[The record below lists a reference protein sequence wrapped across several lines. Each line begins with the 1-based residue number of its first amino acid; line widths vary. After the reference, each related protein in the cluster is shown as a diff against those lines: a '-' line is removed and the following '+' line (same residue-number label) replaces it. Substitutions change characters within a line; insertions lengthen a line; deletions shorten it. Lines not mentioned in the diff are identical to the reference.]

1 MSEAMLN
8 DNGLCFVCGPNNPAG
23 LHLSFAWDADSY
35 FTEWTPLPTH
45 QGWGDRAHG
54 GLLATVLDETLL
66 RAALDRH
73 GLGWVTAE
81 LTTRMTLPARIG
93 EALRVTARIVTVRTR
108 LIICE
113 GEVRR
118 LSDNA
123 LVAWGQ
129 AKLMR
134 AR

>member
-1 MSEAMLN
+1 MSEPTL
-8 DNGLCFVCGPNNPAG
+8 DENGLCFVCGPNNPAG
-23 LHLSFAWDADSY
+23 LHLSFAWDGDTY
-35 FTEWTPLPTH
+35 WTDWTPLPIH

-54 GLLATVLDETLL
+54 GLLATVLDETLS

-73 GLGWVTAE
+73 GLVWVTAE
-81 LTTRMTLPARIG
+81 LTTRLTRPARIG
-93 EALRVTARIVTVRTR
+93 EALRVSARVLTVRPR
-108 LIICE
+108 LIVCE

-118 LSDNA
+118 LSDDT